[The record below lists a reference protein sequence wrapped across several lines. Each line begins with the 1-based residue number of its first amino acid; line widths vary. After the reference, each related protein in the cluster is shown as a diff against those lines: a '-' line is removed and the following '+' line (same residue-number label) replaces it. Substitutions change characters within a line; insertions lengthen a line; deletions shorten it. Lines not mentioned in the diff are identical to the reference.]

1 MSVAESEAEDYTVSA
16 TDVLAYDEKHLV
28 HYLKRH
34 DCGGEFDVSS
44 LAGVASLSGSQRE
57 DLAQRLR

>member
-1 MSVAESEAEDYTVSA
+1 MSVTGSEAEDPAVFA
-16 TDVLAYDEKHLV
+16 TDLLAYDEEQLV

-34 DCGGEFDVSS
+34 DRGDIFDISS
-44 LAGVASLSGSQRE
+44 LGGVASLSGSQRE